1 MKLSK
6 ERVSYLSKILVNDLI
21 DNRYLSP
28 KVPKEDLIERVDKI
42 ITDDLMVEDRLNH
55 EVKEILKS
63 REKEIEKGN
72 VDYHKM
78 FLMIKNKL
86 VKERGLVL

>member
-6 ERVSYLSKILVNDLI
+6 ERISYLSKILVNNLI

-28 KVPKEDLIERVDKI
+28 KISKEDLIERVNQI
-42 ITDDLMVEDRLNH
+42 IIDDLMVEDRLNQ

-63 REKEIEKGN
+63 YEKEIEKGN